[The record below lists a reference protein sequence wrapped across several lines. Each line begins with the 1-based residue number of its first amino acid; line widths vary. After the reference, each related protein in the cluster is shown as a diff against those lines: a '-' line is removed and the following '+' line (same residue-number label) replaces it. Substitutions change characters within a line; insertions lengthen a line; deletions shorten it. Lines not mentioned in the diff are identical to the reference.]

1 MALSNQIIT
10 APINHDKYTGD
21 IQLCLG
27 VYSDDLTVLCQS
39 SSVNKW
45 AKYKSVPYNTADT
58 RDQLNSDNTWK
69 STSTWWKGNDGKC
82 GITYQT
88 YSTAASAI
96 AAISSQQNVW
106 GRSVPTSNCR
116 QLDFNYY
123 KHDAPAPCSGL
134 GASTAA
140 LEAGSTLRIQL
151 GTSADD
157 GLSLKFSHFG
167 SFDNYYY
174 TAIIA
179 DGNGSIKLLHSSP
192 YHVGDY
198 TAGATIELEIPYTS
212 DRGGYSGKLSAG
224 TYYCYMVLSSMSY
237 YASDSPSS
245 GTYIPLPNGNAAS
258 GLPAASFNVVAQTR
272 FATIDANSGSSRLVN
287 WTCNVYGAGR
297 VTGELRLI
305 DLQGNIISGQV
316 VTLNYS
322 NGNQTMGG
330 STVSSTVTQV
340 SYQGITGYSMSDTMR
355 TSLTLPALDPE
366 SYMVEFIAPNISVR
380 ANIGHDINV

>member
-1 MALSNQIIT
+1 MALNNQIIT
-10 APINHDKYTGD
+10 APIKHDKNTGD
-21 IQLCLG
+21 IQVCLG
-27 VYSDDLTVLCQS
+27 VYTDDLTALCQS

-45 AKYKSVPYNTADT
+45 AKYKSVPYSAVDT

-88 YSTAASAI
+88 YSTAAGAI
-96 AAISSQQNVW
+96 AAIASQQNVW

-157 GLSLKFSHFG
+157 GLSLKFSHFA

-198 TAGATIELEIPYTS
+198 SAGATIELEIPYTS
-212 DRGGYSGKLSAG
+212 AQGGYSGKLSAG

-272 FATIDANSGSSRLVN
+272 FATIDANSGSGRVVS
-287 WTCNVYGAGR
+287 WTCNVYGAGL

-316 VTLNYS
+316 VTLDYS
-322 NGNQTMGG
+322 NGHQTMGG

-340 SYQGITGYSMSDTMR
+340 SYQGITGYSMSNTMR
-355 TSLTLPALDPE
+355 TSLTLPVLDPE